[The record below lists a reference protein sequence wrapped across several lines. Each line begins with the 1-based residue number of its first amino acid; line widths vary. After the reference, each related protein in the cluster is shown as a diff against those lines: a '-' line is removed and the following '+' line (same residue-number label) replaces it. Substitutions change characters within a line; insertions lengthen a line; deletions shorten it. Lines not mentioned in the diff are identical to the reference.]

1 MWFPIEDWDAWRR
14 TTPEEETAELKS
26 ETQDVYNEIKTRC
39 SSLRF
44 LFTVKT
50 IVTLRNE
57 QYRQSMD
64 GHTRKISR
72 LLYKGNTDINEHI
85 KNISS
90 HELSFLQK
98 LALSRGLD
106 FALPQRVS
114 SKEIQA
120 AFEKAFWKL
129 EPELSEV
136 NKELAAATLRSIAL
150 NYSERK
156 TPAPPRSMLRAIGQ
170 LK

>member
-1 MWFPIEDWDAWRR
+1 
-14 TTPEEETAELKS
+14 
-26 ETQDVYNEIKTRC
+26 
-39 SSLRF
+39 
-44 LFTVKT
+44 
-50 IVTLRNE
+50 
-57 QYRQSMD
+57 MD

-72 LLYKGNTDINEHI
+72 LLNKGNTDINEHI

-106 FALPQRVS
+106 FALPQRVL

-129 EPELSEV
+129 EPELSED

-150 NYSERK
+150 INYTERK

-170 LK
+170 LIKRTDIVITKPDEGSGVVVRDKSDYVHLLKESSITDDSKFRPVSTESRK